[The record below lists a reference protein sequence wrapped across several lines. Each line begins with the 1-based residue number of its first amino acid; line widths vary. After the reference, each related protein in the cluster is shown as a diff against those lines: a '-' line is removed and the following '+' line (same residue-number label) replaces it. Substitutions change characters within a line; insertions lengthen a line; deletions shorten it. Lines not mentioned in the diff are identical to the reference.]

1 MTKIILFITLLS
13 FSAHAAENAK
23 ELDVKNLT
31 EQKISAKASSL
42 MRFSKYQRTIDFC
55 NKVLKYKPYSPEA
68 HFRKGKA
75 LSELKKWKEAIASY
89 DLAM

>member
-55 NKVLKYKPYSPEA
+55 NKVLKYKRWMQVPN
-68 HFRKGKA
+68 
-75 LSELKKWKEAIASY
+75 AS
-89 DLAM
+89 